1 MDNFKRKAIVF
12 GASSGIGKSISLGL
26 ASNNN
31 DICIVSRSLDKLNSL
46 KKEIKEKYPTSEIHI
61 FQADISN
68 SEQLYESLNYAYES
82 LGNVDILINNG
93 GGPALAKYD
102 NISNE
107 EWNHSINL
115 IFKSAVFA
123 TTFVAKRMEKNNWG
137 RIITI
142 SSTVAKE
149 PTPQMIISASLR
161 AGVISYMKSI
171 SKQLA
176 PYGITVNVVCPG
188 GVFTE
193 RVLDLTQ
200 KQAKNSSLPFEEVL
214 KKNTSVIPLG
224 RLARPE
230 EFCEY
235 ILFLCSEKSS
245 YITGTCLNVDG
256 GLSRSI

>member
-1 MDNFKRKAIVF
+1 
-12 GASSGIGKSISLGL
+12 
-26 ASNNN
+26 
-31 DICIVSRSLDKLNSL
+31 
-46 KKEIKEKYPTSEIHI
+46 
-61 FQADISN
+61 
-68 SEQLYESLNYAYES
+68 
-82 LGNVDILINNG
+82 
-93 GGPALAKYD
+93 
-102 NISNE
+102 
-107 EWNHSINL
+107 
-115 IFKSAVFA
+115 
-123 TTFVAKRMEKNNWG
+123 MEKNKWG

-149 PTPQMIISASLR
+149 PTPQMIISSSLR

-188 GVFTE
+188 GVLTE

-214 KKNTSVIPLG
+214 KKNTSAIPLG